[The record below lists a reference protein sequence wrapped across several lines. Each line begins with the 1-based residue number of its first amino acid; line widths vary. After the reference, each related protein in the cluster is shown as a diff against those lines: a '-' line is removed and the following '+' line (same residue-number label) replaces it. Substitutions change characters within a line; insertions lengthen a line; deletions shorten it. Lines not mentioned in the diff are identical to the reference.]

1 MSQPATKSVLI
12 TGANSGLGK
21 DLARQLALRD
31 DFGVIYLACRNPAKA
46 RAAAQDLV
54 AVTGRSIFRVLN
66 MDMRDLDSVRRAVPA
81 IEAPVDAVVMNAG
94 GIGGPHP
101 TALTSEG
108 ATEIF
113 AANVLGHV
121 VLLEELL
128 AAGAL
133 AEVAVLTGSEAAR
146 GVPKLRIPRPT
157 FVDGSV
163 DEFASVIDGSFFGD
177 HKPNARLAY
186 GQVKYLGALWM
197 AALARQHSRLRFIT
211 MSPGNTSGTQALRD
225 LPAPMRVLA
234 QHVLM
239 PYLAPA
245 LGVAHKLEDGAQRL
259 LTAVTDPT
267 LRSGAFYASKAS
279 ALTGPVIDQADIISE
294 LRDPVRQDHVAEAIH
309 RFLA

>member
-1 MSQPATKSVLI
+1 MSQSAAKSVLI

-31 DFGVIYLACRNPAKA
+31 DFGTVYLACRNSAKA
-46 RAAAQDLV
+46 RAAAQELLT
-54 AVTGRSIFRVLN
+54 VTGRSIFRVLN

-94 GIGGPHP
+94 GTGGPHP
-101 TALTSEG
+101 MALTSHG
-108 ATEIF
+108 VTEIF
-113 AANVLGHV
+113 AANVLGHA

-157 FVDGSV
+157 FTSGSV

-177 HKPNARLAY
+177 DKPNIRLAY

-197 AALARQHSRLRFIT
+197 AALAREHPQLRFVT
-211 MSPGNTSGTQALRD
+211 MSPGNTAGTQALRD
-225 LPAPMRVLA
+225 LPLPMRVLA
-234 QHVLM
+234 QRLLM
-239 PYLAPA
+239 PYVAPA
-245 LGVAHKLEDGAQRL
+245 LGVAHKLDDGAKRL
-259 LTAVTDPT
+259 LMAVTNPA
-267 LRSGAFYASKAS
+267 LHSGVFYASKVT
-279 ALTGPVIDQADIISE
+279 ALTGPVVDQAEIIPE
-294 LRDPVRQDHVAEAIH
+294 LRDPVWQDHAAHAIH

>member
-31 DFGVIYLACRNPAKA
+31 DFGVIYLACRKPAKA

-81 IEAPVDAVVMNAG
+81 IEAPVDAVVTNAG

-133 AEVAVLTGSEAAR
+133 AEVAVLTGSEAAQ
-146 GVPKLRIPRPT
+146 GIPKLRIPRPT

-234 QHVLM
+234 QRVLM